1 MYPESDRIAL
11 MWRLDFHV
19 HTCFSPDSLTRLES
33 AIRAAR
39 ERGLARLVITDHN
52 TVAGALEARRLAP
65 DFVIVGEEVMTTEG
79 ELLAYFLEERV
90 PAGLSPEEAIGLLR
104 EQGAFVAAAHPFDT
118 RRKGHWSLDAL
129 ERIAPLLDAVE
140 GFNARCFSA
149 RANHRAAEF
158 AARHG
163 LPVIAGS
170 DAHTAAEIG
179 RVVVALPPFDPSAEG
194 LRTALR
200 QARVEGKISPPW
212 VTLASRYA
220 KWRKRIFG

>member
-1 MYPESDRIAL
+1 

-19 HTCFSPDSLTRLES
+19 HTRFSPDSLTQLES

-39 ERGLARLVITDHN
+39 ERDLARLVITDHN
-52 TVAGALEARRLAP
+52 TVAGALEARHLAP

-79 ELLAYFLEERV
+79 ELLAYFLREGV
-90 PAGLSPEEAIGLLR
+90 PAGLSPEETIELLR

-118 RRKGHWSLDAL
+118 RRKGHWSLEVL

-149 RANHRAAEF
+149 RANRRAAEF

-179 RVVVALPPFDPSAEG
+179 RAVVVLPPFEPDADG
-194 LRTALR
+194 LRDALR